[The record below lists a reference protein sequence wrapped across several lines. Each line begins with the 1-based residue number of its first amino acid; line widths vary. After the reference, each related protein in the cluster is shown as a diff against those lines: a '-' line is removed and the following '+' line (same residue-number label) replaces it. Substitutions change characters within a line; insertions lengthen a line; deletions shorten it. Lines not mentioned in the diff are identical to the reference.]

1 LKRTKFT
8 LENRKQTALFEN
20 TNIIICVNSITILPH
35 VPEFE
40 LRFLQMVMAELSDAK
55 DQHPHLVQQIQILLV
70 LGSFLQ
76 ANPLLLLLI
85 YYVKIKGVP

>member
-1 LKRTKFT
+1 
-8 LENRKQTALFEN
+8 
-20 TNIIICVNSITILPH
+20 

-40 LRFLQMVMAELSDAK
+40 LQFLQMVMVMAELSDAK

-85 YYVKIKGVP
+85 YYVKIEGVPWEFSFSWQQV